1 MAVQHILLGI
11 LSLTPSTGYEL
22 KKLFD
27 AGDRIARPHI
37 TLSRIYPVLK
47 SLVEKELVVFEEI
60 SRTGGPDIKVYN
72 VTPKG
77 KQFFLDWLRKPIS
90 GDRYR
95 FTHFL
100 EKISFSP
107 FLDKENVLELIDD
120 ELDFRHQQLEKSQD
134 TSLIPLDEY
143 NGENIHHFEK
153 FIQIA
158 AFLEDYGDANLE
170 NYIRWLQRT
179 RQHIVEEW

>member
-47 SLVEKELVVFEEI
+47 SLVEKEFVVFEEI
-60 SRTGGPDIKVYN
+60 TRTGGPDIKVYN

-77 KQFFLDWLRKPIS
+77 KLFFLEWLRKPIN

-95 FTHFL
+95 FIHFL

-107 FLDKENVLELIDD
+107 FLEKEKVLEMIDD
-120 ELDFRHQQLEKSQD
+120 ELGFRRQQFEKSHE
-134 TSLIPLDEY
+134 TSLFPIEEY
-143 NGENIHHFEK
+143 NHEAISHFEK
-153 FIQIA
+153 FVQITT
-158 AFLEDYGDANLE
+158 FLEDYGDANLQS
-170 NYIRWLQRT
+170 YIHWLERT
-179 RQHIVEEW
+179 RRHIEEEW